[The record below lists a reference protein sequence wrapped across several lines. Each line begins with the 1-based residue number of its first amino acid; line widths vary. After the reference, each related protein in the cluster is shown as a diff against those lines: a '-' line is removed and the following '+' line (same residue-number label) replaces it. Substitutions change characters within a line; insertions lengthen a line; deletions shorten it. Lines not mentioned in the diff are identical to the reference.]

1 MKLLSPTQH
10 RRLNEIVG
18 FLLLSLGLVML
29 LSLVSY
35 HTQDPSFDTAASAR
49 PLNLVGYPGSY
60 ISDLLFQ
67 MFGAAALLF
76 PFLIFL
82 LSWKWIRSEELQAGG
97 VKIFGSILL
106 TLALSAALSFAPF
119 RLFEGTIRIGGTL
132 GLMLANSLV
141 DSLNVI
147 GALVVT
153 LTAIII
159 SIYLVSTFTLATL
172 AGWLDGPA
180 AWFAARAAAWSAW
193 RERVHQR
200 SIEKAK
206 ARAAARRAAPVRKE
220 KQTAFIEPDDM
231 PARAATRNT
240 QRVAPLPSDVDG
252 RAPWESQEIPQPA
265 EYASVEEPSP
275 RPREYATMEEIP
287 IRQIEDLAPPAEEL
301 FPALLPDK
309 DATRAAAHRIDPFSA
324 CRPSTS

>member
-97 VKIFGSILL
+97 IKIFGAILL

-119 RLFEGTIRIGGTL
+119 RLFEGTIRIGYLRETPI
-132 GLMLANSLV
+132 MVMTKANGVSHDTVPYFMERFRDAYPNQLQNFAQ
-141 DSLNVI
+141 NVLHDRPAPITIDDGMEALRI
-147 GALVVT
+147 GV
-153 LTAIII
+153 
-159 SIYLVSTFTLATL
+159 
-172 AGWLDGPA
+172 
-180 AWFAARAAAWSAW
+180 
-193 RERVHQR
+193 
-200 SIEKAK
+200 
-206 ARAAARRAAPVRKE
+206 
-220 KQTAFIEPDDM
+220 
-231 PARAATRNT
+231 AATRARET
-240 QRVAPLPSDVDG
+240 GTTVSVAEVKS
-252 RAPWESQEIPQPA
+252 
-265 EYASVEEPSP
+265 
-275 RPREYATMEEIP
+275 
-287 IRQIEDLAPPAEEL
+287 
-301 FPALLPDK
+301 
-309 DATRAAAHRIDPFSA
+309 
-324 CRPSTS
+324 